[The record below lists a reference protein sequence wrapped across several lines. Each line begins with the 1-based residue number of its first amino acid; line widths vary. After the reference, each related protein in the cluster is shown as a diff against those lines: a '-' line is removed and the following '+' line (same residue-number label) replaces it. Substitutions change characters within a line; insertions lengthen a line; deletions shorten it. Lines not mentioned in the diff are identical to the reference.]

1 MGTTISRRSL
11 ILPGD
16 AGLDSPGVAS
26 GARPPAADGNLLSAS
41 DRAVSA
47 VSASDSNF
55 GSAVE
60 ALYPGL
66 QNDPVFQQI
75 APLALLVTQ
84 QNGPT
89 IRAYSVAWQITTP
102 AGTYGTALFF
112 YVSPGQASKGR
123 SSSTLGTARQAILQA
138 GQSRLITPFFNWS
151 PTYYQ
156 RNPEPDW
163 STVITPLE
171 PGGFLV
177 SELSAATDVK
187 VSLDGVVFS
196 DWRILGPDQH
206 NLARRLRS
214 RRNGAHDEGLA
225 VHRLLRAGAADSAI
239 VATLQSHA
247 AAARSGRRAGPGYWY
262 QQSRR
267 YQAQILLLAFEQAD
281 RKTFSKALHRLVHQ
295 KRTFVTRESA

>member
-1 MGTTISRRSL
+1 MSTKISRRSL
-11 ILPGD
+11 ILPVD
-16 AGLDSPGVAS
+16 AVANSAAVAS
-26 GARPPAADGNLLSAS
+26 EAKPPAADVNLLSAS

-47 VSASDSNF
+47 VSASDSSF

-75 APLALLVTQ
+75 APLALLVTH

-102 AGTYGTALFF
+102 GGTYETPLFSF
-112 YVSPGQASKGR
+112 VSPGQASKGR
-123 SSSTLGTARQAILQA
+123 SPSTLKTARQAILRA

-156 RNPEPDW
+156 HNPAPDW
-163 STVITPLE
+163 STVLTSLE

-177 SELSAATDVK
+177 SELSAATQVR

-196 DWRILGPDQH
+196 DWKILGRDKH
-206 NLARRLRS
+206 NLTRRLRS
-214 RRNGAHDEGLA
+214 KRNGAHDEGLV
-225 VHRLLRAGAADSAI
+225 VHRLLHAGAADSAVI
-239 VATLQSHA
+239 STLESHA
-247 AAARSGRRAGPGYWY
+247 SVARSAKREGPGYWY
-262 QQSRR
+262 EQARR
-267 YQAQILLLAFEQAD
+267 YQAQILLLAFQQAD

-295 KRTFVTRESA
+295 KRTLITRVSA